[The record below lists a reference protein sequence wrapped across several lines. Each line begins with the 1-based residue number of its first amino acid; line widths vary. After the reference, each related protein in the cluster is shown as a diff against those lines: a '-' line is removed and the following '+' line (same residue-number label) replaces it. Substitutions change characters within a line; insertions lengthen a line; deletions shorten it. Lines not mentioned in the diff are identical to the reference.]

1 MIMIKKMR
9 GPVCKKHLV
18 LTQSFEKTSA
28 YHLIAINTRHNKT
41 NSGGEKKKTVLEIIR
56 VI

>member
-41 NSGGEKKKTVLEIIR
+41 NSGGEKKKKQFLR
-56 VI
+56 